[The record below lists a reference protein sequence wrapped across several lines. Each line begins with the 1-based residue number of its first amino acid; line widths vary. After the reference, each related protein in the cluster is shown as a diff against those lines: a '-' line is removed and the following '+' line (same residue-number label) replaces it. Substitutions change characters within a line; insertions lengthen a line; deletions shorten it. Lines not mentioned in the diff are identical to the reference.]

1 MDVSVSTFEGGLI
14 LSLSEPPPSCNRIFV
29 PAVRKNKSGSDSLF
43 IMKSTQAKVWV
54 EEFRW
59 RLTLLKLAPMECR
72 LFGAYLWDLPR
83 GGDYSNRTKLILDAL
98 EGFVYKDD
106 KQIDGAVE
114 FRRRHTKNTKTYLNL
129 MAFVPIEN
137 ADKAYHYIKDIFH
150 AET

>member
-1 MDVSVSTFEGGLI
+1 M
-14 LSLSEPPPSCNRIFV
+14 
-29 PAVRKNKSGSDSLF
+29 
-43 IMKSTQAKVWV
+43 
-54 EEFRW
+54 
-59 RLTLLKLAPMECR
+59 KLAPMECR

-137 ADKAYHYIKDIFH
+137 ADKAYRYIKEIFH